1 MKFFISGL
9 IALWLFAE
17 ATAAPITTAFT
28 YQGELQAAD
37 QAANGPFDFEFE
49 LYDQASGGL
58 PLALLPL
65 DDVQV
70 IDGVFTVQLDFG
82 VGTFVGDMLWLEI
95 SVRDG
100 PSTGGYVGLLPR
112 QEITATPYALHAE
125 RVAMN
130 AVGSSEIDTSQVQ
143 QRINGN
149 CSAGSFVQ
157 RVNQNGTVDCADSLS
172 EVTSAEIV
180 NGTIASVDLGDSSV
194 TPEKLDANESY
205 TVDGLTST
213 GPTEISGAL
222 SITSLFDIDILDN
235 LNAVRW
241 FDSTGAEEYAS
252 ITVASNRIEF
262 FDNNENRRIFLSNS
276 SGIGIDTQAIDSDS
290 AVTIPSLTVL
300 NDLEVGLIR
309 VQQSYPLSSRINSCA
324 TYGGDECFVGSL
336 TVSCPV
342 GSRVVGG
349 GLNAAAGQFGSI
361 GRNFP
366 NSDTSWSCSSAHD
379 VVGFSDVCFAMC
391 ARLQ

>member
-1 MKFFISGL
+1 MKFFASGL
-9 IALWLFAE
+9 LALWFFANT
-17 ATAAPITTAFT
+17 TAAQITTAFT
-28 YQGELQAAD
+28 YQGQLQASN
-37 QAANGPFDFEFE
+37 QPANGPYDFEFE

-157 RVNQNGTVDCADSLS
+157 RAV
-172 EVTSAEIV
+172 
-180 NGTIASVDLGDSSV
+180 
-194 TPEKLDANESY
+194 SY
-205 TVDGLTST
+205 THLTL
-213 GPTEISGAL
+213 PTK
-222 SITSLFDIDILDN
+222 
-235 LNAVRW
+235 
-241 FDSTGAEEYAS
+241 
-252 ITVASNRIEF
+252 RI
-262 FDNNENRRIFLSNS
+262 
-276 SGIGIDTQAIDSDS
+276 
-290 AVTIPSLTVL
+290 V
-300 NDLEVGLIR
+300 
-309 VQQSYPLSSRINSCA
+309 
-324 TYGGDECFVGSL
+324 
-336 TVSCPV
+336 
-342 GSRVVGG
+342 
-349 GLNAAAGQFGSI
+349 
-361 GRNFP
+361 
-366 NSDTSWSCSSAHD
+366 
-379 VVGFSDVCFAMC
+379 
-391 ARLQ
+391 